1 MHRPLTPTPK
11 PQPARKR
18 LIICCDGT
26 WQSAVDGQERI
37 PSNVTRLC
45 RAIDS
50 VGIDPHDHQP
60 WQQIVWYD
68 SGVGTNTTAAGPLR
82 NFVEG
87 ALGQGLEGNI
97 VEAYHFCAL
106 NWNPGDQILCFGFSR
121 GAYTARAIAGLIS
134 DIGICPPHQ
143 IANFPA
149 LWKVYKKT
157 PAGERFY
164 GSDAYYEFFRG
175 RRSSFGGEEGEEDGA
190 EEEEGSWG
198 SAAEWASTPE
208 SRQVQVV
215 GVFDTVGNLGFPEL
229 LGHEL
234 PAWLTWTDKP
244 EWHNV
249 GLSPNIKNAFQ
260 ALALDEHRRLFRPA
274 MFFVPA
280 PKNITESQSRAI
292 KQEARNATRQWLKLV
307 GSGAASTEELHA
319 AEKRRNAAARE
330 LLEWEDSQKEPS
342 QLTQVWFPGFHIHI
356 GGGSNQTLKNKGN
369 MEEMSHIVFAWMLDQ
384 IQGYV
389 SLDRALLQL
398 EEKTRE
404 DRLRRINEALE
415 AYQKKERRRQSESWA
430 QWLWRTGQGLIAA
443 VQHPLTPS
451 GDAPPAYRQIRQYG
465 WATGDL
471 PDSFDFT
478 YRLNGSLARRP
489 RRYFRDVRTNEVLGH
504 TCEYIHPTVG
514 FRLKHVPG
522 YRPAG
527 LREGQYARQLRADG
541 QGYEYCF
548 RYPGEKDEEVLPEWE
563 MARDELSWERWVVK
577 GKEALAYVDGLV
589 Y

>member
-1 MHRPLTPTPK
+1 MHRPLPPSPK

-26 WQSAVDGQERI
+26 WQSAVDGQESI
-37 PSNVTRLC
+37 PSNVIRLC

-50 VGIDPHDHQP
+50 VGIDPVDHQP

-87 ALGQGLEGNI
+87 ALGKGLEGNI

-121 GAYTARAIAGLIS
+121 GAYTRA
-134 DIGICPPHQ
+134 
-143 IANFPA
+143 
-149 LWKVYKKT
+149 
-157 PAGERFY
+157 
-164 GSDAYYEFFRG
+164 DAYYEFFRG
-175 RRSSFGGEEGEEDGA
+175 RRSSFGGEEGEVDG
-190 EEEEGSWG
+190 EEEEEVSWE

-229 LGHEL
+229 FGHEL

-274 MFFVPA
+274 MFFVPT
-280 PKNITESQSRAI
+280 PKTITESRSREI
-292 KQEARNATRQWLKLV
+292 KYQARDATRQWLKLV
-307 GSGAASTEELHA
+307 RSGTASIGELQA

-330 LLEWEDSQKEPS
+330 LLECEDSDKEPS

-356 GGGSNQTLKNKGN
+356 GGGSSQTLKNKGN

-389 SLDRALLQL
+389 SLDRELLQL

-404 DRLRRINEALE
+404 DQRRW
-415 AYQKKERRRQSESWA
+415 QSESWA
-430 QWLWRTGQGLIAA
+430 QWLWRTGQGLVAA

-451 GDAPPAYRQIRQYG
+451 VGAPPAYRQIRQYG

-489 RRYFRDVRTNEVLGH
+489 RRYFRDACTNEILGH

-514 FRLKHVPG
+514 FRLKHVSG

-527 LREGQYARQLRADG
+527 LHEGQYARLLRADG
-541 QGYEYCF
+541 QGYEYRF
-548 RYPGEKDEEVLPEWE
+548 RYPGAKDEEVLPEWE
-563 MARDELSWERWVVK
+563 MARDELSWERWFVK
-577 GKEALAYVDGLV
+577 GKEALAYMDSLL